1 MNSVRISVSTG
12 AVKTPSGVHGLVAQ
26 KGFASLA
33 DNTGGRMYRF
43 PLVG

>member
-1 MNSVRISVSTG
+1 V
-12 AVKTPSGVHGLVAQ
+12 GVHGLVAQ